1 MARPKSL
8 KENEVVSVRI
18 ETEMYEKL
26 KAIAALET
34 FNTGRQVSTQDLHRR
49 ALDYVYGD
57 NEHMREC
64 FRRSRVRNKLFK
76 K

>member
-8 KENEVVSVRI
+8 KPTLVVSTRI
-18 ETEMYEKL
+18 EEDMYEKL

-34 FNTGRQVSTQDLHRR
+34 HNTGRVVSTQDLHRR
-49 ALDYVYGD
+49 ALDFVYGD

-64 FRRSRVRNKLFK
+64 FRRARIRNKLFK